1 MVFKEKLKKIWGSLG
16 PGLITGASD
25 DDPSGIVT
33 YSVAGAKMGP
43 HALWS
48 MLYTL
53 PLMIAVQEMSARIGM
68 SSQCGLAG
76 NIKKYYSK
84 TTLILISSLIIIANT
99 FNIGADVFGMAS
111 AIELLIPGSTQLL
124 SWIVVGGIL
133 SLIVLLPYRKIVSV
147 FKWLSMALLAYVIA
161 GFTVIDNWPT
171 ILWQMVAPSFSIN
184 KENFIIVVALFGT
197 TISPYLAFWQ
207 ASEEAEE
214 KRIKSGAEDKPYVCE
229 YKIVTKGELIRATR
243 DTRIGMFF
251 SNAIAFF
258 IIALASSV
266 LFNAGVH
273 DIETI
278 KDAAD
283 ALKPLAGNYA
293 YILFAFGVIG
303 AGLLAIPV
311 LAGSSAYVLS
321 EIFGWKGSL
330 NKPFSRAKEFYMV
343 IIVSA
348 LVGLIIPNLGISPV
362 QALFFTA
369 LIHGAI
375 APFLIAMILH
385 MANNPAIVG
394 PNVNGKT
401 SNILGYITLFAMAG
415 AIITLIV
422 TEFTAERMQALIGL
436 FL

>member
-1 MVFKEKLKKIWGSLG
+1 MLNKVKSLWKSLG

-33 YSVAGAKMGP
+33 YSLAGAKMGP

-53 PLMIAVQEMSARIGM
+53 PLMTAVQEMSARIGL

-76 NIKKYYSK
+76 NIKRYYSK
-84 TTLILISSLIIIANT
+84 KTLITISFLVIIANT

-111 AIELLIPGSTQLL
+111 AIDLLIPGSTQLL
-124 SWIVVGGIL
+124 SWIVVGAIL
-133 SLIVLLPYRKIVSV
+133 FLTVMLPYKKIVTV
-147 FKWLSMALLAYVIA
+147 FKWLSMMLLAYVVA
-161 GFTVIDNWPT
+161 GFTVIDNWPH
-171 ILWQMVAPSFSIN
+171 ILWQMVAPSFHIN
-184 KENFIIVVALFGT
+184 KDNFVMVVALFGT

-214 KRIKSGAEDKPYVCE
+214 KRIKSHTEDKPYICE
-229 YKIVTKGELIRATR
+229 YKIVTRSELKRATK

-266 LFNAGVH
+266 LFNSGIHNV
-273 DIETI
+273 ETV

-283 ALKPLAGNYA
+283 ALRPLAGNYA
-293 YILFAFGVIG
+293 YMLFALGVIG

-311 LAGSSAYVLS
+311 LAGSSAYVLA
-321 EIFGWKGSL
+321 EIFNWKGGL
-330 NKPFSRAKEFYMV
+330 DRPFNKAREFYMV
-343 IIVSA
+343 IIISS

-362 QALFFTA
+362 QALFFTSI
-369 LIHGAI
+369 IHGTI
-375 APFLIAMILH
+375 APFLIGMILH

-394 PNVNGKT
+394 PNTNSKY
-401 SNILGYITLFAMAG
+401 SNIMGYITLFVMAG
-415 AIITLIV
+415 SVITLIITQLSF
-422 TEFTAERMQALIGL
+422 TEMEAMISKIF
-436 FL
+436 